1 MEKNKHERIIEIING
16 NEYEVIPTE
25 RGYAYIISVALSIT
39 IVCLFSHMNSL
50 ALLFHDVLIE
60 IGSGTNGM
68 TMILAVL
75 CINVSISGLIANVAL
90 KRFSLRQVGLFA
102 AIIYTCGWLLMSFVQ
117 NIYHVITAFGFMCAF
132 GSGMLFTISFASF
145 NSYFSEKRMM
155 ILSFIQFITSS
166 ITMIYPL
173 IIEKL
178 LQKYNSRGTL
188 LIISAFMSHL
198 IFAVICFHPVEW
210 HSTVRLCY
218 EPVKNDKDIKED
230 DAKEITNNDESQI
243 GNTIE
248 NDLKC
253 RGFKNK
259 IMAVMDF
266 LNLSLLKDLVLLN
279 LLIAVSLSLLIDN
292 TFFVIF
298 PLYLFDLKF
307 SVAEVAGCATILGAS
322 DLCGRAF
329 LVIFCKFFKIS
340 SELIVYSA
348 LVLTTLTRIAF
359 FFCSSHTSLKL
370 ITLILGFLRAFVQS
384 LNTVV
389 VADYIPE
396 NFSAALSLMMLIPGV
411 INFPLMTI
419 FGFLHSNTGSYLAG
433 YIFLATT
440 NALCLIPWTFK
451 LLRDKIDK

>member
-102 AIIYTCGWLLMSFVQ
+102 AIIYTC
-117 NIYHVITAFGFMCAF
+117 
-132 GSGMLFTISFASF
+132 
-145 NSYFSEKRMM
+145 
-155 ILSFIQFITSS
+155 
-166 ITMIYPL
+166 
-173 IIEKL
+173 
-178 LQKYNSRGTL
+178 
-188 LIISAFMSHL
+188 
-198 IFAVICFHPVEW
+198 
-210 HSTVRLCY
+210 
-218 EPVKNDKDIKED
+218 DKDIKED